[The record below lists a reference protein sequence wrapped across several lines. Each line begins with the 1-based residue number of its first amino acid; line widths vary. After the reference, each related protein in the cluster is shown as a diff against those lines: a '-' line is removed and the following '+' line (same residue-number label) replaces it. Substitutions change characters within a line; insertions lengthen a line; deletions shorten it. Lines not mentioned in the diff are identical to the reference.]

1 MKLKI
6 KLSLVFFIVF
16 SFLTYQKTFSQ
27 CFQIESVLVD
37 ACDNGLPQPDN
48 DEGFNEMVRFKV
60 GNSPLNVSN
69 LDVNW
74 PTNGLN
80 WQGVAPNALTTSKVA
95 ALNASIQSA
104 GGCGRLIQPT
114 SGILPANAKVVLV
127 TSYNFSVTSNV
138 FGAITEDIYI
148 IFQDNA
154 TTTTGHFANYNTAAG
169 LRTLS
174 MSFGGGCTDAVTY
187 DRTKL
192 ININGGQGGSNT
204 INNGATVNFAAS
216 GTATYFNDGCSAPVE
231 VFDVNAGNSPISA
244 CPGATVSLTGTAVG
258 QQSVVW
264 SVTPNGGSF
273 SAANSLST
281 NYTISPSASGT
292 ITLTLTATNSCN
304 ATKTSTVTLNVNS
317 SVIPT
322 FNAVAPICPGGN
334 LNPLP
339 TTSTNNITGSWSPS
353 LNNNAT
359 TTYTF
364 TPDLGQ
370 CASSANLTINVNSSI
385 VPLFN
390 AVDPICKGDNIAP
403 LPTTSTNNVTGL
415 WSPAIDNSATTTYT
429 FTPTVGQCASTV
441 TLTITI
447 IPSVVP
453 TFNAIPPICSGE
465 TLAPLPTTSLNNVSG
480 TWSPALN
487 NTTTTTYTFTPN
499 SSASPA
505 TNLIVNGDF
514 SSGNTGFSSDYQFFS
529 SVGVNG
535 AQKAYGVVTAANSWF
550 QFFPA
555 CTGRT
560 PTSGNIM
567 VVDGST
573 SNSGNDKVWGQTI
586 TVVPNQNYTFSY
598 WLQTV
603 ATPNPAIIDVTINGV
618 SIATATA
625 PSVNCQWVQYSY
637 VWNSGSNTTAQIAM
651 YDRVIISDGNDFA
664 FDDISFT
671 PNYVQC
677 SVSTTLTITVNP
689 GITPLFDSV
698 APICS
703 GGTLNAL
710 PTTST
715 NGISGTW
722 SPTLDNTT
730 TTTYI
735 FTSNAG
741 QCAANASLTIVVNPN
756 IVPSFDAV
764 ASICSGANLN
774 VLPTT
779 STNGILGSWSPTL
792 NNTQTTTYT
801 FTPNS
806 GQCTTT
812 TTLTIVVN
820 PVNTPTFSAIPPVC
834 SGANL
839 NPLPTTSINNI
850 TGVWSPALNDSET
863 TTYTFTP
870 DVGQCAIVVTQTIV
884 ISNPSVSITA
894 NCVDTD
900 YTLTALASDS
910 EVSYAWYK
918 GTTLLSETSN
928 KLIVKATDTYKVVI
942 NSEGCTAESTENVTS
957 FYCDIPRGIS
967 PNNDKKNDYFDL
979 TNFQVSKLE
988 IFNRYGM
995 KVYSKTNYQ
1004 NEWYGTSDDGQ
1015 ELPDATYYYV
1025 IEFESGK
1032 SKTGWVYINR

>member
-1 MKLKI
+1 MKFKI

-16 SFLTYQKTFSQ
+16 SLFTFQESFSQ
-27 CFQIESVLVD
+27 CFQIESILVD
-37 ACDNGLPQPDN
+37 ACGPT
-48 DEGFNEMVRFKV
+48 EGYNEMVRFKV
-60 GNSPLNVSN
+60 GNSNINVSN
-69 LDVNW
+69 LDVTW
-74 PTNGLN
+74 PSNS
-80 WQGVAPNALTTSKVA
+80 WQGLVQNGTTAAKVA
-95 ALNASIQSA
+95 ALNANILAA
-104 GGCGRLIQPT
+104 GGCGKLLEPI
-114 SGILPANAKVVLV
+114 GGVLPANAKVILV
-127 TSYNFSVTSNV
+127 TSYKLDIATNV
-138 FGAITEDIYI
+138 FGAITQDTYI

-154 TTTTGHFANYNTAAG
+154 STSGGHFGNTTATG
-169 LRTLS
+169 DKTLDI
-174 MSFGGGCTDAVTY
+174 SFGSCSDSVTY
-187 DRTKL
+187 NCQQL
-192 ININGGQGGSNT
+192 VNINGGLGGSSALND
-204 INNGATVNFAAS
+204 GSTVNFTAF
-216 GTATYFNDGCSAPVE
+216 GTPSYVNNGCAAPVE
-231 VFDVNAGNSPISA
+231 VFTVDAGNSPISA

-339 TTSTNNITGSWSPS
+339 TTSTNNITGSWSPA

-390 AVDPICKGDNIAP
+390 AVDPVCNGDAIAP
-403 LPTTSTNNVTGL
+403 LPTTSTNNVTGS
-415 WSPAIDNSATTTYT
+415 WSPAIDNSATTIYT
-429 FTPTVGQCASTV
+429 FTPTAGQCASTV

-465 TLAPLPTTSLNNVSG
+465 TLAALPTTSLNNVSG
-480 TWSPALN
+480 TWSPTLN

-499 SSASPA
+499 SSSSPA

-535 AQKAYGVVTAANSWF
+535 TQKAYGIVTAANSWF

-555 CTGRT
+555 CTGPT

-625 PSVNCQWVQYSY
+625 PSVNCQWAQYSY

-651 YDRVIISDGNDFA
+651 YDRVVISNGNDFA

-689 GITPLFDSV
+689 GITPLFDAV

-722 SPTLDNTT
+722 SPTLNNTS
-730 TTTYI
+730 TTTYT
-735 FTSNAG
+735 FTPNAG

-756 IVPSFDAV
+756 IAPSFDAV

-774 VLPTT
+774 ILPTT
-779 STNGILGSWSPTL
+779 STNGILGSWSPAL

-812 TTLTIVVN
+812 TTLTIVVS
-820 PVNTPTFSAIPPVC
+820 PVNTPTFSTIPPVC

-839 NPLPTTSINNI
+839 NPLPTTSVNNI

-870 DVGQCAIVVTQTIV
+870 DAGQCAIVVTQTIV
-884 ISNPSVSITA
+884 VSNPSVSITA

-910 EVSYAWYK
+910 VDSYAWYK

-928 KLIVKATDTYKVVI
+928 KLIVNATDIYKVVI

-957 FYCDIPRGIS
+957 FYCDIPKGIS
-967 PNNDKKNDYFDL
+967 PNNDQKNDFFDL

-995 KVYSKTNYQ
+995 KVYSKANYKK
-1004 NEWYGTSDDGQ
+1004 EWDGKTDGGQ
-1015 ELPDATYYYV
+1015 ELPDATYYFV

-1032 SKTGWVYINR
+1032 SKTGWVYINRQQ

>member
-1 MKLKI
+1 MKFKI

-16 SFLTYQKTFSQ
+16 SFFTHQKTFSQ
-27 CFQIESVLVD
+27 CFQIESILVD
-37 ACDNGLPQPDN
+37 ACDTGA

-60 GNSPLNVSN
+60 GASN
-69 LDVNW
+69 LNAANLSVNW
-74 PTNGLN
+74 PSNS
-80 WQGVAPNALTTSKVA
+80 WQGLIKNAATANKVTS
-95 ALNASIQSA
+95 LNNLIANA
-104 GGCGRLIQPT
+104 GGCGRLIEPV
-114 SGILPANAKVVLV
+114 GNVLPANAKVILV
-127 TSYNFSVTSNV
+127 TSNNFSISSNV
-138 FGAITEDIYI
+138 FGAITENIYI
-148 IFQDNA
+148 IFQDNP
-154 TTTTGHFANYNTAAG
+154 TTTTGHFANYNVNAG

-174 MSFGGGCTDAVTY
+174 MSFGGGCSDSVTY

-192 ININGGQGGSNT
+192 VNVNGAQGGGSALED
-204 INNGATVNFAAS
+204 GATVNFTPS
-216 GTATYFNDGCSAPVE
+216 GTASYINNGCSAPVE
-231 VFDVNAGNSPISA
+231 VFTVDAGNSPISA

-281 NYTISPSASGT
+281 SYTISPSASGT

-317 SVIPT
+317 SIIPT
-322 FNAVAPICPGGN
+322 FNPVAPICPGGN

-339 TTSTNNITGSWSPS
+339 TTSTNNITGSWSPA
-353 LNNNAT
+353 LNNSAT

-390 AVDPICKGDNIAP
+390 AVDPVCNGGNIAP
-403 LPTTSTNNVTGL
+403 LPTTSTNNVTGS
-415 WSPAIDNSATTTYT
+415 WSPSINNSDTTTYT
-429 FTPTVGQCASTV
+429 FTPTAGQCASTA

-453 TFNAIPPICSGE
+453 TFNPIPAICSGE
-465 TLAPLPTTSLNNVSG
+465 TLAPLPTTSLNNISG

-487 NTTTTTYTFTPN
+487 NTATTTYTFTPN
-499 SSASPA
+499 SSSSPA
-505 TNLIVNGDF
+505 SNLVVNGDF
-514 SSGNTGFSSDYQFFS
+514 SSGNTGFSSDYQYFT

-535 AQKAYGVVTAANSWF
+535 TQKAYGIVTAANSWF
-550 QFFPA
+550 QFFPP
-555 CTGRT
+555 CTGHT
-560 PTSGNIM
+560 PTSGNVM

-603 ATPNPAIIDVTINGV
+603 ATPNPAIIDVMINGV
-618 SIATATA
+618 SIGSETA

-637 VWNSGSNTTAQIAM
+637 VWNSGSNTTAQIAI
-651 YDRVIISDGNDFA
+651 YDRVVISNGNDFA

-671 PNYVQC
+671 PNFVQC
-677 SVSTTLTITVNP
+677 STSTTLTITVNP
-689 GITPLFDSV
+689 NTVPSFDAVSS
-698 APICS
+698 ICS
-703 GGTLNAL
+703 GATLNAL
-710 PTTST
+710 QTTST
-715 NGISGTW
+715 NGISGLW
-722 SPTLDNTT
+722 SPALDNTA
-730 TTTYI
+730 TTTYT
-735 FTSNAG
+735 FTPTAG
-741 QCAANASLTIVVNPN
+741 QCAVNANLTIVVNPN
-756 IVPSFDAV
+756 IIPSFNAI
-764 ASICSGANLN
+764 APICSGANLN
-774 VLPTT
+774 TLPTT
-779 STNGILGSWSPTL
+779 STNGVLGSWSPAL

-801 FTPNS
+801 FTPNA
-806 GQCTTT
+806 GQCANA
-812 TTLTIVVN
+812 TTLQIVVN
-820 PVNTPTFSAIPPVC
+820 PIVSPTFSAIPPVC

-839 NPLPTTSINNI
+839 EPLPTTSINNI
-850 TGVWSPALNDSET
+850 TGVWSPVLNDSET

-870 DVGQCAIVVTQTIV
+870 DAGQCAVVATLTV
-884 ISNPSVSITA
+884 VVSNPSVSITA
-894 NCVDTD
+894 NCIDTD

-910 EVSYAWYK
+910 EATYSWYK
-918 GTTLLSETSN
+918 GDVLLGETSN
-928 KLIVKATDTYKVVI
+928 TLIVKAIDSYKVVI
-942 NSEGCTAESTENVTS
+942 NSEGCTAESTENVSS

-967 PNNDKKNDYFDL
+967 PNDDKKNDYFDL
-979 TNFQVSKLE
+979 TNFQVRKLE

-995 KVYSKTNYQ
+995 KVYSKSNYK
-1004 NEWYGTSDDGQ
+1004 NEWFGKTDDGQ